1 MIKKIGVLTSG
12 GDAPGM
18 NAAIRGVVRSA
29 LTEGLEVMGIYDGY
43 LGLYEDRMVQ
53 LDRYS
58 VSDMINRGGT
68 FLGSARFPE
77 FRDENIRAV
86 AIENL
91 KKRGIDALVVI
102 GGDAPGM
109 NAAIRGVVRSALTEG
124 LEVMGIYDGY
134 LGLYEDRMVQLDRYS
149 VSDMIN
155 RGGTFLGSAR
165 FPEFRDENIR
175 AVAIENL
182 KKRGIDALVVIGG
195 DGSYMGAMRL
205 TEMGFP
211 CIGLPGTIDNDI
223 KGTDYT
229 IGFFTALST
238 VVEAIDRLRDTSSSH
253 QRISVVEVMGRY
265 CGDLTL
271 AAAIAG
277 GCEFVVVPEV
287 EFSRE
292 DLVNEIK
299 AGIAKGKKHAIVAIT
314 EHMCDVDELAHFIEK
329 ETGRETR
336 ATVLG
341 HIQRGGSPV
350 PYDRILASR
359 MGAYAIDLLLAGYG
373 GRCVGIQNEQLVHH
387 DIIDAIENMKRPF
400 KGDWLDCAKKLY

>member
-18 NAAIRGVVRSA
+18 NAAIRGVVRA
-29 LTEGLEVMGIYDGY
+29 
-43 LGLYEDRMVQ
+43 
-53 LDRYS
+53 
-58 VSDMINRGGT
+58 
-68 FLGSARFPE
+68 
-77 FRDENIRAV
+77 
-86 AIENL
+86 
-91 KKRGIDALVVI
+91 
-102 GGDAPGM
+102 
-109 NAAIRGVVRSALTEG
+109 ALTEG

-195 DGSYMGAMRL
+195 DGSYMGAKRL

-229 IGFFTALST
+229 IGYFTALGT

-253 QRISVVEVMGRY
+253 QRISIVEVMGRY

-277 GCEFVVVPEV
+277 GCEFIVVPEV
-287 EFSRE
+287 EFNRE
-292 DLVNEIK
+292 DLVAEIK

-329 ETGRETR
+329 KR
-336 ATVLG
+336 AVKRVRRCSATFSAVVPRYLT
-341 HIQRGGSPV
+341 IAFWLPV
-350 PYDRILASR
+350 WARMLLTCCWKAMAVVVSVSR
-359 MGAYAIDLLLAGYG
+359 TSSLFIMTSSMRL
-373 GRCVGIQNEQLVHH
+373 
-387 DIIDAIENMKRPF
+387 KT
-400 KGDWLDCAKKLY
+400 